1 MSFWK
6 RLILLLPW
14 RRRAAERDMQ
24 DELRSIASMA
34 EPGELG
40 NLALAAEDARAAWT
54 FQWAENLVRDVRHSV
69 RSLRASPGFT
79 TVAVAVLA
87 LAIGA
92 TTAIYSVVDHVVL
105 RRLPFPAP
113 DRLVAVGERHLTD
126 STPAS
131 QNLVAPQNYLDWRN
145 DQTVFTGLAAIG
157 YASIT
162 LRSEGGQEPE
172 TLEAQAVTSEF
183 FDVLGVP
190 PLLGRPFTTRNEV
203 DGNARVAVISYD
215 LWQRRFN
222 GMPDIIG
229 YPLRTQ
235 RVDLEIVGVMPP
247 GFGYPVGA
255 TRPTAVWIPNVFPPD
270 EHVRANSFSYRLQV
284 IGRLPDDV
292 SLAQAQAAMD
302 AITARLASET
312 PRWFTDRVALV
323 EPLDVYL
330 TRGVR
335 SWMFM
340 LGGAVVF
347 VQLIACVNLMNL
359 LLVRLG
365 ARSRDVM
372 VRSALGASRWDLAR
386 GLIVESLLLSIAGGT
401 LGALFAWKGVHLL
414 RAGAPAELPRTA
426 DIAVDLP
433 VLATMFAV
441 STITGLLIAV
451 APLVH
456 VWRPSGGR
464 AAAHLTRM
472 TTASRAQQRAR
483 GALVALEVA
492 LAVVLLVGAGLF
504 LGSFARVASVDLG
517 LDPSNVLTVRVR
529 PAVGPG
535 GMSWETAQQQN
546 RGLLRNLA
554 DDVRRLPGVTDVA
567 LVGSGVP
574 LRGDLRTVEFD
585 IPGRVLPS
593 GQDLDFNEISPD
605 YFQTMGV
612 PLRRGRVFSDAD
624 RAGSEPVVIINEA
637 AARRFFGDED
647 PVGQMVRLQG
657 LRRIVGI
664 VGNIRHDGPETDWR
678 TQGFIP
684 LGQSTAVNATLVA
697 RLSQDPS
704 YVLPSIKAA
713 VWRFFP
719 ETALP
724 DVQTLEG
731 YLSALTAQRRFN
743 MLLTALFGVLAIAIA
758 AIGIYGVMAY
768 AVVQRTSEIGIRL
781 ALGATPA
788 AIRRSVVGTAA
799 GYLGL
804 GLTVGMLG
812 AWLVSRLI
820 SGFLFQ
826 TQPHDPLIYAAV
838 IVLLMGVGGLAAFIP
853 ARRAGRLDPLVALR
867 LE

>member
-1 MSFWK
+1 MAFWR
-6 RLILLLPW
+6 RLVLLLPW
-14 RRRAAERDMQ
+14 RRRAAEQDMQ
-24 DELRSIASMA
+24 EELRSIASMA
-34 EPGELG
+34 GAGELG
-40 NLALAAEDARAAWT
+40 NLTLAAEAARTEWT
-54 FQWAENLVRDVRHSV
+54 WQWVEHLVRDVRHSI
-69 RSLRASPGFT
+69 RSLKASPGFT
-79 TVAVAVLA
+79 MVALAVLA

-126 STPAS
+126 WTPAS
-131 QNLVAPQNYLDWRN
+131 QNLVAPQNYLDWRH
-145 DQTVFTGLAAIG
+145 DQGVFTGLAAIG

-162 LRSEGGQEPE
+162 LRAEAGQEPE

-190 PLLGRPFTTRNEV
+190 PSLGQPFATTNEV

-222 GMPDIIG
+222 GRPDIVG
-229 YPLRTQ
+229 RLLHTQ
-235 RVDLEIVGVMPP
+235 RVDLEIVGVMPQ

-270 EHVRANSFSYRLQV
+270 EHVRGNEFSYRLHV
-284 IGRLPDDV
+284 IGRMRDNV
-292 SLAQAQAAMD
+292 SISQAQTAMD
-302 AITARLASET
+302 SITARLAART
-312 PRWFTDRVALV
+312 PHWFTDRVALV
-323 EPLDVYL
+323 EPLDVYV

-335 SWMFM
+335 GWMFM
-340 LGGAVVF
+340 LVGAVVF
-347 VQLIACVNLMNL
+347 VQLIACVILMNL
-359 LLVRLG
+359 LLVRLS
-365 ARSRDVM
+365 ARSRDVA

-401 LGALFAWKGVHLL
+401 LGALLAWKGVDLL
-414 RAGAPAELPRTA
+414 RAVAPAELPRTA

-433 VLATMFAV
+433 VLVTMFAI

-451 APLVH
+451 APLLH
-456 VWRPSGGR
+456 VWRPSGR
-464 AAAHLTRM
+464 SAATHLMRM
-472 TTASRAQQRAR
+472 TTASRPQQRLR

-504 LGSFARVASVDLG
+504 LGSFARVSSVDLG
-517 LDPSNVLTVRVR
+517 LDPTNVLTVRVR

-535 GMSWETAQQQN
+535 GMSWAMAQQQN

-554 DDVRRLPGVTDVA
+554 DDVRHLPGVTDVA

-574 LRGDLRTVEFD
+574 LRGDLRTIDFE
-585 IPGRVLPS
+585 IPGHILPP

-605 YFQTMGV
+605 YFRTMGV
-612 PLRRGRVFSDAD
+612 PLRRGRVFTDAD

-637 AARRFFGDED
+637 AARKFFGDED
-647 PVGQMVRLQG
+647 PLGQMVRFQG
-657 LRRIVGI
+657 LRRVVGI
-664 VGNIRHDGPETDWR
+664 AGNIRHDGPETDWR

-684 LGQSTAVNATLVA
+684 FDQSTAVNATLVA

-704 YVLPSIKAA
+704 GVVPAIKNS

-719 ETALP
+719 GLALP
-724 DVQTLEG
+724 DIQTLEG
-731 YLSALTAQRRFN
+731 YLNALTAQRRFN
-743 MLLTALFGVLAIAIA
+743 MLLTGVFGVLAIAIA

-768 AVVQRTSEIGIRL
+768 AVVQRTPEIGIRL
-781 ALGATPA
+781 ALGAGPV
-788 AIRRSVVGTAA
+788 AIQRSILGTAA
-799 GYLGL
+799 GYLGV
-804 GLTVGMLG
+804 GLTAGMLG
-812 AWLVSRLI
+812 ASFVSRLV
-820 SGFLFQ
+820 SSFLFQ
-826 TQPHDPLIYAAV
+826 TPPHDPLVYGAV
-838 IVLLMGVGGLAAFIP
+838 VAVLMGAGGLAAFIP